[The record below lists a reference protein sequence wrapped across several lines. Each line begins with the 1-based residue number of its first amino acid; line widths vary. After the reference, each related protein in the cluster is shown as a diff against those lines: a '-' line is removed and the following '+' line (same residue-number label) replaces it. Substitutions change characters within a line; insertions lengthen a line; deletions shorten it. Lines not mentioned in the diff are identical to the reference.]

1 MNWEAIT
8 PFSCSLGITAH
19 IPSSSPRFGNL
30 CLAHFGTVDPK
41 NEQPGDQAAQN
52 RIFWPL
58 QALISR
64 IWPSFFLCCWLGDF
78 KPRFRRDFYP
88 TDLLYARPRLPAP
101 ELRLQHLHRNRHF
114 GLAWDYSGY
123 IGPAKWAMSISKV
136 RRSRVNTIR
145 PSPLAENQSFNG
157 YLAPAARTSQQL
169 QNDYMKHFAA
179 RGGF

>member
-1 MNWEAIT
+1 VLLN
-8 PFSCSLGITAH
+8 H
-19 IPSSSPRFGNL
+19 IS
-30 CLAHFGTVDPK
+30 V
-41 NEQPGDQAAQN
+41 E
-52 RIFWPL
+52 I
-58 QALISR
+58 
-64 IWPSFFLCCWLGDF
+64 
-78 KPRFRRDFYP
+78 FYP

-101 ELRLQHLHRNRHF
+101 ELRLQHLHRNWHF

-123 IGPAKWAMSISKV
+123 IGPAKSVMSLSKV
-136 RRSRVNTIR
+136 KRSLVIVNTIK

>member
-1 MNWEAIT
+1 MQVPCARKYYCAKYDRGGT
-8 PFSCSLGITAH
+8 PQ
-19 IPSSSPRFGNL
+19 
-30 CLAHFGTVDPK
+30 
-41 NEQPGDQAAQN
+41 EQPGDQAAQN